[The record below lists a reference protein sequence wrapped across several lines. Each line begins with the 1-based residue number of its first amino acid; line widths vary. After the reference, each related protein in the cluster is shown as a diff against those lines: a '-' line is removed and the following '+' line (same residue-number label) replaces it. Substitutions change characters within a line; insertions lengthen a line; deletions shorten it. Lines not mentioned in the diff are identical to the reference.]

1 MTELLMLIVFI
12 VGIGVA
18 LKFFAPSKFEDIKKN
33 LLNWF
38 NE

>member
-1 MTELLMLIVFI
+1 MTEILILLAVI

>member
-1 MTELLMLIVFI
+1 MTELLTLIII
-12 VGIGVA
+12 VVGASFA
-18 LKFFAPSKFEDIKKN
+18 LKYFAPSKFEDIKKN

>member
-1 MTELLMLIVFI
+1 MTEILTLLAVI

-33 LLNWF
+33 ILSWF
-38 NE
+38 NK